1 MAVAPL
7 VLSSAK
13 LTMLICAVKDSYNNA
28 PITLTATLTECKMI
42 HITLSKIQGLV
53 YKNEADLSSSLKA
66 QKPMQEVFDDALT
79 GCRITLAALNLELDK
94 LVEPEKGMRPMEIR
108 FRART
113 RLIWKEDIMK
123 QLLNQTRGQMS
134 SLQSLIHLLES
145 ETQGDILK
153 LLKQDTADIRRIL
166 HHAKSIRSYQG
177 FDDDQSSFH
186 FTHQSITSLGVD
198 PSYEAQLAQSST
210 YRRAKTAAAEEL
222 LARKIELL
230 DEKYALE
237 EKLEGLLLE
246 VDLKDKRVSVL
257 EDHISSR
264 DKRVSQLELGISSKD
279 ERIVKLEHDISSFK
293 RMGVY
298 I

>member
-53 YKNEADLSSSLKA
+53 YKNEADLSSRLKA

-94 LVEPEKGMRPMEIR
+94 LVETEKGMRPMEIR
-108 FRART
+108 FRAKT

-166 HHAKSIRSYQG
+166 HRAKSIRSYQG
-177 FDDDQSSFH
+177 FDDHRSSFH
-186 FTHQSITSLGVD
+186 FTLEWIHPMRLSWLSLRPIDGQK
-198 PSYEAQLAQSST
+198 PPQQ
-210 YRRAKTAAAEEL
+210 RN
-222 LARKIELL
+222 
-230 DEKYALE
+230 
-237 EKLEGLLLE
+237 
-246 VDLKDKRVSVL
+246 
-257 EDHISSR
+257 
-264 DKRVSQLELGISSKD
+264 
-279 ERIVKLEHDISSFK
+279 F
-293 RMGVY
+293 
-298 I
+298 